1 MLKIKTPLMMA
12 GCAAALAF
20 SALDAH
26 ASVVMNGT
34 RVVFSAEQREASLRL
49 QNVGTTASLVQAW
62 IDDGK
67 TVSESPVA
75 TSSVP
80 FAIRPPIFRMDGGR
94 SQLLRIFH
102 TGESMPAD
110 RESLYYLNILAVP
123 GKPAAVADGRHL
135 NVVVRTRM
143 KLFYRPKGLPE
154 AGAAAAP
161 GKLQWALVQD
171 AKGWVLN
178 TTNPTPYHV
187 SVDSIQAGGKVV
199 ADVALPLAT
208 TSYRLSHGQANALGS
223 QVTFQYISDHGA
235 KFDLTSPLARP

>member
-1 MLKIKTPLMMA
+1 MSNIKISLMMA

-26 ASVVMNGT
+26 ASVVMHGT
-34 RVVFSAEQREASLRL
+34 RVVFSADEREASLRL
-49 QNVGTTASLVQAW
+49 QNVGDTASLVQAW

-67 TVSESPVA
+67 SVSDSPDA
-75 TSSVP
+75 STTVP

-102 TGESMPAD
+102 IGGPMPAD
-110 RESLYYLNILAVP
+110 RESLYYLNTLAVP
-123 GKPAAVADGRHL
+123 GKPAGVADGRHL

-143 KLFYRPKGLPE
+143 KLFYRPKGLSE

-161 GKLQWALVQD
+161 GKLQWTLVKD
-171 AKGWVLN
+171 EKGWVLN
-178 TTNPTPYHV
+178 TTNPTPYFV

-199 ADVALPLAT
+199 ADVAWPLAT
-208 TSYRLSHGQANALGS
+208 TNYRLSHAQATALGP